1 MPWATSLALKNTRD
15 LAAQSVP
22 YILSC
27 ATRSVGHA
35 AHNVAASSWGELFTR
50 DDALLCVIDRVF
62 GRASFL
68 VMLSAKHRSRGLD
81 IHSVAA
87 VPPATKARGMQ
98 PKEV

>member
-1 MPWATSLALKNTRD
+1 MPWATSLALKNTRH

-27 ATRSVGHA
+27 ATGSVGHA

-50 DDALLCVIDRVF
+50 DDALPFALNRMFD
-62 GRASFL
+62 RASVL
-68 VMLSAKHRSRGLD
+68 VMPGAKHRSRGLD
-81 IHSVAA
+81 THSVAA
-87 VPPATKARGMQ
+87 VPQATKVRGIQ